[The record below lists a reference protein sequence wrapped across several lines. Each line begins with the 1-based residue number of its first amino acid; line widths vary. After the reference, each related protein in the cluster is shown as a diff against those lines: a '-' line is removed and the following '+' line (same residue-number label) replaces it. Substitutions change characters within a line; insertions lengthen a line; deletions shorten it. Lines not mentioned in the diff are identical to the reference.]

1 MFAHGRGITV
11 FSAQGSNVHN
21 EQGMTAL
28 YVEFFEELH
37 LDLNISQTTALLP
50 EVSDF
55 PNPETK

>member
-11 FSAQGSNVHN
+11 FSAQGSN

-37 LDLNISQTTALLP
+37 LDLNISQTIALLP
-50 EVSDF
+50 GVSDF